1 MEDAWRG
8 LEDNLTLYKNL
19 VNMKSN
25 SGTNAAKAQRNVFH
39 KYFMSKA
46 EIHLGIPWQIQS
58 VIKRILY

>member
-1 MEDAWRG
+1 MEGAWRG
-8 LEDNLTLYKNL
+8 LEDNLILYKNL

-46 EIHLGIPWQIQS
+46 EIHLGIP
-58 VIKRILY
+58 